1 MNMKNI
7 TTNFLLHANALL
19 RLAALMI
26 ILISA
31 NTMFAQNKG
40 EEIGDLSGIIW
51 KDTDLAN
58 IALTEETT
66 RIDLSLATPDL
77 QDVDR
82 TLFTAYKLLV
92 NYVQLGIQSGESA
105 DKAIVRSYEQVLTG
119 NSKEFELKDLR
130 TDIFATYIPGLVE
143 VLAAPLVPV
152 MGQY

>member
-1 MNMKNI
+1 MKNI